1 MLSLNILIKQSILL
15 LLANN
20 SYSMV

>member
-15 LLANN
+15 LLANK